1 MEHGSNRERKIMQKG
16 VLAVMK
22 EKRFKTW
29 IKVLLFLL
37 FMTAAVAAAVRI
49 GRRKFENYVE
59 EQKRN
64 RIQEVIG
71 QDFYPVFEVMKK
83 SGYQESA
90 PYVFQKEVSGKRI
103 EVVFD
108 FTEKVCRKN
117 LYEFSLHNG
126 FWIEQENY
134 YVRRDILESIL
145 NCTLK
150 FVDGI
155 VVSRPIEF
163 ETHAWTR
170 YPSLIAHAGG
180 SVREKKYNAHY
191 TNSLEAIV
199 TNYNL
204 GHRVFEVDF
213 YLTSDE
219 KLAAVHDWEKFG
231 NQDGTPLSSEQW
243 KQLGAVSSPETEGR
257 YTAVFVEDILDEM
270 LVNRDLFLVTDTKS
284 FEFTEEETKKQF
296 QIIVEEAKKR
306 DVELLDRIIPQIYHE
321 EMYDLLLS
329 IYEFP
334 SMIYTVYATE
344 TPADQVISFAGGKD
358 QIKVITAPA
367 KDKRFD
373 EAAIASLHGAGLLFY
388 THTIQTYDKLT
399 KGRAKGVDGF
409 YTGLLL
415 PRDMETYNHI
425 EEKQEF

>member
-1 MEHGSNRERKIMQKG
+1 MEHGSTRERKIMQKG

-22 EKRFKTW
+22 EKRFKTG

-37 FMTAAVAAAVRI
+37 FMAAAVAAAVRI

-155 VVSRPIEF
+155 VVSRPID
-163 ETHAWTR
+163 R
-170 YPSLIAHAGG
+170 K
-180 SVREKKYNAHY
+180 SV
-191 TNSLEAIV
+191 V
-199 TNYNL
+199 
-204 GHRVFEVDF
+204 
-213 YLTSDE
+213 
-219 KLAAVHDWEKFG
+219 
-231 NQDGTPLSSEQW
+231 
-243 KQLGAVSSPETEGR
+243 
-257 YTAVFVEDILDEM
+257 
-270 LVNRDLFLVTDTKS
+270 
-284 FEFTEEETKKQF
+284 
-296 QIIVEEAKKR
+296 
-306 DVELLDRIIPQIYHE
+306 
-321 EMYDLLLS
+321 
-329 IYEFP
+329 
-334 SMIYTVYATE
+334 
-344 TPADQVISFAGGKD
+344 
-358 QIKVITAPA
+358 
-367 KDKRFD
+367 
-373 EAAIASLHGAGLLFY
+373 
-388 THTIQTYDKLT
+388 
-399 KGRAKGVDGF
+399 
-409 YTGLLL
+409 
-415 PRDMETYNHI
+415 
-425 EEKQEF
+425 

>member
-1 MEHGSNRERKIMQKG
+1 
-16 VLAVMK
+16 MK
-22 EKRFKTW
+22 EKRLRLW
-29 IKVLLFLL
+29 IKVLLFLF
-37 FMTAAVAAAVRI
+37 FMAALICTAVHI
-49 GRRKFENYVE
+49 GRQKFENYVE
-59 EQKRN
+59 EQKKM

-71 QDFYPVFEVMKK
+71 QDFYPVNEVMKK
-83 SGYQESA
+83 NGYQESA
-90 PYVFQKEVSGKRI
+90 PYVFQKEISGKRI
-103 EVVFD
+103 EVIFD
-108 FTEKVCRKN
+108 FAEKVCRKN

-126 FWIEQENY
+126 YWIEQENY
-134 YVRRDILESIL
+134 YVRRDILESVL

-150 FVDGI
+150 FVDGK

-180 SVREKKYNAHY
+180 SVREKKFNAHY
-191 TNSLEAIV
+191 TNSLEAIL

-213 YLTSDE
+213 TLTGDG

-231 NQDGTPLSSEQW
+231 NQDGTPLLSEQW
-243 KQLGAVSSPETEGR
+243 KNLGAFSSPETEGR

-284 FEFTEEETKKQF
+284 FELTEEETRKQF
-296 QIIVEEAKKR
+296 EIIVEEAKKR
-306 DVELLDRIIPQIYHE
+306 DAELLDRIIPQIYNE
-321 EMYDLLLS
+321 QMYEILLS
-329 IYEFP
+329 VYEFP
-334 SMIYTVYATE
+334 SMIYTVYATDA
-344 TPADQVISFAGGKD
+344 PADQVISFAAGKD

-367 KDKRFD
+367 KDTRFD
-373 EAAIASLHGAGLLFY
+373 EAAIASLHGAGLLLY